1 MLQAF
6 LQSIAAAIGRLQ
18 RPDAALNVTP
28 SEVLRHETQSFAET
42 LARVAESQ
50 IGVREEGGNN
60 KGKMVQ
66 AYQNSTWLAGTGW
79 KWCAAFVCWCV
90 LQALQVRAISPKGWE
105 RPRTAAAYDLE
116 DWAWGCAPHGPNA
129 GWQLMPRGTAPR
141 RGDVVTFH
149 WSHTGIVTGYDAVKR
164 MAYTVEGNASAK
176 EGSDAPTGD
185 GVVAKTQPIQRIRR
199 VIRFIG

>member
-6 LQSIAAAIGRLQ
+6 LQSIAAAIGRFQ

-28 SEVLRHETQSFAET
+28 SDVLRHETQSFAET

-60 KGKMVQ
+60 KGEMVQ
-66 AYQNSTWLAGTGW
+66 AYQRATWLAGTGW

-90 LQALQVRAISPKGWE
+90 LQALQVRAISPKGWK

-116 DWAWGCAPHGPNA
+116 EWAAGRAPHGPNA
-129 GWQLMPRGTAPR
+129 GWQLMPRGSTPR
-141 RGDVVTFH
+141 RGDVVTFT
-149 WSHTGIVTGYDAVKR
+149 WSHAGIVTGYDAAKR
-164 MAYTVEGNASAK
+164 MAFTVEGNASLKAV
-176 EGSDAPTGD
+176 SNATTGD